1 MRKKIF
7 AFGIAAIFLFS
18 LVATVGAY
26 PTGFKP
32 PIYPGV
38 REVTVPDLSKF
49 PVVQPRYIIN
59 PEDRY
64 PKIIDEKTI
73 IPEPEPEEPEPTPTP
88 VDEDPHE
95 MEFWKWIMDYRLNNE
110 LCPFNP
116 NFEINVPALCPWGL
130 DETGDWRIFPY

>member
-1 MRKKIF
+1 MKKFF

-18 LVATVGAY
+18 LIATVGAY

-32 PIYPGV
+32 NIDRGYI
-38 REVTVPDLSKF
+38 RTVKMPDLSKF
-49 PVVQPRYIIN
+49 PVVTPKYIIN

-88 VDEDPHE
+88 VEEDPHE
-95 MEFWKWIMDYRLNNE
+95 MEFWKWIMDYRLNNK

-116 NFEINVPALCPWGL
+116 NFEINVPTLCPWGL
-130 DETGDWRIFPY
+130 GDTGDWRVFPY

>member
-1 MRKKIF
+1 M
-7 AFGIAAIFLFS
+7 IAISSIITTMLMMVMIGS
-18 LVATVGAY
+18 AY

-32 PIYPGV
+32 NIDRGYI
-38 REVTVPDLSKF
+38 RTVKMPDLSKF
-49 PVVQPRYIIN
+49 PVVTPKYIIN

-73 IPEPEPEEPEPTPTP
+73 IPEPEPEEPEPEPTP

-95 MEFWKWIMDYRLNNE
+95 MEFWKWIMDYRLNNK

-116 NFEINVPALCPWGL
+116 DFEINVPALCPWGL
-130 DETGDWRIFPY
+130 DDTGDWRVFPY

>member
-1 MRKKIF
+1 MRKFF

-88 VDEDPHE
+88 VEEDPFD
-95 MEFWKWIMDYRLNNE
+95 MEFWKWIENYRLNNN
-110 LCPFNP
+110 LCPFRP
-116 NFEINVPALCPWGL
+116 SKPDIRTLCPWGL
-130 DETGDWRIFPY
+130 DSTGDWRVFPY